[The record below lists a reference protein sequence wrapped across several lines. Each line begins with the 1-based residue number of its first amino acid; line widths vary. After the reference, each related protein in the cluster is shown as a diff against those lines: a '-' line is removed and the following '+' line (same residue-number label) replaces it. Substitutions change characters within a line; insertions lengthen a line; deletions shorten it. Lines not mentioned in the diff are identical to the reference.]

1 MPNPYFK
8 FKQFTIH
15 HDRCAMKVCTDSC
28 IFGAWFAGKTAGKQS
43 ILDIGAGSG
52 LLTLMLAQQNKA
64 AFHAIEIDPSASE
77 QLKQNISDSPWKD
90 RITVVEGDAAVY
102 SFPQQYDFIIT
113 NPPFYDG
120 DLKSDNNKINLA
132 RHDTGLTLERLI
144 NIINCNLTPGG
155 SFGIL
160 LPFHRTAAFEQIAV
174 SNGFSLIEKMLL
186 RQTPAHNFFRS
197 ILHFSKSGTLSPQT
211 YELAIRNKGGK
222 YSEDFE
228 SLMKAYYLAL

>member
-1 MPNPYFK
+1 MPNPYFR
-8 FKQFTIH
+8 FKLFTVY

-28 IFGAWFAGKTAGKQS
+28 IFGAWFAGKIAGKQS

-52 LLTLMLAQQNKA
+52 LLTLMLAQQNEA
-64 AFHAIEIDPSASE
+64 VFHAIEIDLPASE
-77 QLKQNISDSPWKD
+77 QLKQNISGSPWKD
-90 RITVVEGDAAVY
+90 SITTIEGDAAVY
-102 SFPQQYDFIIT
+102 PFPQQYDFIIT

-132 RHDTGLTLERLI
+132 RHNEGLTLERLI
-144 NIINCNLTPGG
+144 NIIDHNLSPGG

-160 LPFHRTAAFEQIAV
+160 LPFHRTAAFEQLAV
-174 SNGFSLIEKMLL
+174 NVNFSLIEKMLL

-197 ILHFSKSGTLSPQT
+197 ILRFSKSGSLSPQT
-211 YELAIRNKGGK
+211 YELTIRNRYGK
-222 YSEDFE
+222 YTEDFE